1 MTPSAAAL
9 PVISNRAARRLLLEA
24 QGLAAD
30 PARKLGDD
38 GVLRLVEGLGFVQVD
53 SINTVERA
61 HHHILFSRNQSYR
74 QPQLARLLE
83 REAALFENW
92 THDAA
97 IIPSRFYPF
106 WRARFE
112 RERARLTERWRKFR
126 RAGFEGYFEAV
137 LERIAREG
145 PLMARDFGEDGR
157 KNSGGWWDW
166 HPEKT
171 ALEYLWRTGA
181 LAVARREA
189 FQKVYDLPERVI
201 PERHRAPRPDHA
213 AFLDWKCRS
222 ALARL
227 RFATWGEL
235 AAFWGTLTPAEAKAW
250 CQRELGRSIL
260 QVAVEPADG
269 GKPRPAF
276 APIDLP
282 DRLDALPEPPPRIRA
297 LNPFDPVIRDRA
309 RLERLFDFHYRIEV
323 FVPAAKRRYGY
334 YVFPLLEGAR
344 FIGRLDM
351 KHDRQTDGT
360 LRVAGLWLEPGIK
373 MTRGRTDR
381 LMAELKRIQR
391 FVGAEGLDFD
401 PSRWDRTTVS

>member
-1 MTPSAAAL
+1 MTPSSAAL
-9 PVISNRAARRLLLEA
+9 PVIPNPAARRLLLEA
-24 QGLAAD
+24 QGLTAD
-30 PARKLGDD
+30 PARKQDGAGLLRMIEDLGY
-38 GVLRLVEGLGFVQVD
+38 VQVD

-61 HHHILFSRNQSYR
+61 HHHILFSRNQTYR

-83 REAALFENW
+83 GEAALFENW

-106 WRARFE
+106 WRQRFE
-112 RERARLTERWRKFR
+112 REKARLAERWRKFR
-126 RAGFEGYFEAV
+126 RVGFEGYFEAV

-145 PLMARDFGEDGR
+145 PLMARDFGEDGK

-201 PERHRAPRPDHA
+201 PERHRGPRPDHE
-213 AFLDWKCRS
+213 AFVDWKCRS
-222 ALARL
+222 ALERL

-269 GKPRPAF
+269 GKPRSAF
-276 APIDLP
+276 APIDLL
-282 DRLDALPEPPPRIRA
+282 DRLATLPEPPPRIRA

-309 RLERLFDFHYRIEV
+309 RLERLFGFHYRIEV

-344 FIGRLDM
+344 LIGRLDM
-351 KHDRQTDGT
+351 KHDRQADGA
-360 LRVAGLWLEPGIK
+360 LRVTGLWLEPGIK

-381 LMAELKRIQR
+381 LTAELLRIRR
-391 FVGAEGLDFD
+391 FVGAEILDFD
-401 PSRWDRTTVS
+401 PARLNGPVAP

>member
-1 MTPSAAAL
+1 MPTSSAAL
-9 PVISNRAARRLLLEA
+9 PVISNPAARRLWLEG

-30 PARKLGDD
+30 PMRKLDRAGL
-38 GVLRLVEGLGFVQVD
+38 LRLVEDLGYVQVD

-61 HHHILFSRNQSYR
+61 HHHILFSRNQTYR
-74 QPQLARLLE
+74 QPLLARLLE

-97 IIPSRFYPF
+97 VIPSRFYPF
-106 WRARFE
+106 WRPRFE
-112 RERARLTERWRKFR
+112 RERARLAERWQKVR
-126 RAGFEGYFEAV
+126 RAGFEGCFERV
-137 LERIAREG
+137 LTRIAREG
-145 PLMARDFGEDGR
+145 PLMARDFGADGR

-201 PERHRAPRPDHA
+201 PRQHLAARPDQE
-213 AFLDWKCRS
+213 AFVDWKCRS
-222 ALARL
+222 ALERL

-235 AAFWGTLTPAEAKAW
+235 AAFWGSLSPAEAKAW
-250 CQRELGRSIL
+250 CLRELGRSIV
-260 QVAVEPADG
+260 QVAVEPAG
-269 GKPRPAF
+269 GGTPRPAF
-276 APIDLP
+276 VPVAVL
-282 DRLDALPEPPPRIRA
+282 DRLGDLPEPPPRVRA

-309 RLERLFDFHYRIEV
+309 RLERLFGFHYRIEV

-351 KHDRQTDGT
+351 KHDRQADGA
-360 LRVAGLWLEPGIK
+360 LRVTRLWLEPGLK
-373 MTRGRTDR
+373 MTRGRADR
-381 LMAELKRIQR
+381 LVAELRRIQR
-391 FVGAEGLDFD
+391 FVGAESLDVD
-401 PSRWDRTTVS
+401 PARWLASTTP